1 MSSKANT
8 KRNVESRL
16 IEEQDIDQLP
26 ALHAAVWKS
35 QEDDPDFHE
44 MPEEYFKWKYLDCP
58 GKRYSLSIFDS
69 GKLIGFCGVQN
80 LKNTIMDGNYSCVHL
95 TDMMIDPTHRKM
107 LAWKRIASHLKP
119 YLFATNMI
127 YGYTNKHSYRGITT
141 LFKKVLVCNAGL
153 PIYSVILNAG
163 NYLKRKKSIKV
174 PGLNLSSMIHK
185 LAIKVRS
192 DSGCEISEVAGPP
205 EDYEELW
212 KRASTDLVWALV
224 KDQEYLSWRFNS
236 CPVEKYRFFE
246 ARKGGELQGF
256 MVTCLKE
263 DRGYRRGIIAD
274 WLVPPGKADIFK
286 SLLKHVLASFIADNV
301 DLATLWLKDR
311 EDEVGKILKS
321 FFFFKRK
328 PEKTFLISYEKPDDP
343 VLSDFGNFFVHM
355 GDSDHV

>member
-1 MSSKANT
+1 
-8 KRNVESRL
+8 
-16 IEEQDIDQLP
+16 
-26 ALHAAVWKS
+26 
-35 QEDDPDFHE
+35 
-44 MPEEYFKWKYLDCP
+44 
-58 GKRYSLSIFDS
+58 
-69 GKLIGFCGVQN
+69 
-80 LKNTIMDGNYSCVHL
+80 
-95 TDMMIDPTHRKM
+95 
-107 LAWKRIASHLKP
+107 
-119 YLFATNMI
+119 
-127 YGYTNKHSYRGITT
+127 
-141 LFKKVLVCNAGL
+141 
-153 PIYSVILNAG
+153 
-163 NYLKRKKSIKV
+163 
-174 PGLNLSSMIHK
+174 
-185 LAIKVRS
+185 
-192 DSGCEISEVAGPP
+192 
-205 EDYEELW
+205 
-212 KRASTDLVWALV
+212 V